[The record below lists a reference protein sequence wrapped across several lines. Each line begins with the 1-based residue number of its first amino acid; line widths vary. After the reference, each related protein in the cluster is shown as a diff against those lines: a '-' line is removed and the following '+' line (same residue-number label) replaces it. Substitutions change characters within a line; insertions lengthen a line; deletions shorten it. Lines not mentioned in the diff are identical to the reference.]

1 MVVVHR
7 GILLLGLVLAS
18 LAPWARADDDDPMV
32 AGSPWASSAQRPVR
46 PTARLFGKRDVIVQP
61 AKQAAQPPN
70 PDGALPFIGALL
82 EPDTPV
88 EHARHSS
95 FFDDE
100 PLAEEHEALPEFH
113 KPLDLDAPAP
123 ATSSGDWLQNGCWYT
138 EQSVVYMSRSVN
150 VKNEVVLSI
159 DLASAILTR
168 QQNTLAVED
177 LNYQPGMRSTIGKF
191 LGRDDRNRDH
201 AVEFTFLGLTHWRA
215 TGGMTGTN
223 PGAIFTLLD
232 FTGAVP
238 AFDGAKSQSYAESSM
253 FNSYE
258 LNYRISRRLSH
269 DQMVYTRDST
279 WVRQCTPTALPSVF
293 AGMRVVTVNEK
304 FGYFSQTVGPVIKG
318 AYRVTTHNNL
328 VGPQIGSDW
337 FYDRSEWRFGV
348 RGKGGAFVNWSDQ
361 SSVVQITNTNGVLVP
376 SIQNRNEH
384 ASTDILS
391 FVGELNFIGAY
402 RFSPNFALRTSYDL
416 LWATNL
422 ALAQNQLTFVIN
434 NPASV
439 AAHHSLFF
447 QGVSLG
453 IEFTR

>member
-18 LAPWARADDDDPMV
+18 LTHWARADDDGPIV
-32 AGSPWASSAQRPVR
+32 ARSPRTESPQRPVR
-46 PTARLFGKRDVIVQP
+46 PTARLFGKRDAAVQP
-61 AKQAAQPPN
+61 AKYAAQPES
-70 PDGALPFIGALL
+70 PDGALQFIAAYV
-82 EPDTPV
+82 EPDTAV
-88 EHARHSS
+88 KRARPAS
-95 FFDDE
+95 FFDEE
-100 PLAEEHEALPEFH
+100 PLRESPEALPEFH
-113 KPLDLDAPAP
+113 ETLDLETPAP

-150 VKNEVVLSI
+150 VKNQVVLAI
-159 DLASAILTR
+159 DLSSASLTR
-168 QQNTLAVED
+168 QQNTLAIEN
-177 LNYQPGMRSTIGKF
+177 LNYQPGMRSTIGKL

-201 AVEFTFLGLTHWRA
+201 AVEFTFLGLTHWHA
-215 TGGMTGTN
+215 AGGITGTN
-223 PGAIFTLLD
+223 PGGIFTLLD

-238 AFDGAKSQSYAESSM
+238 AFDGAKTQTYADSST
-253 FNSYE
+253 FSSYE

-279 WVRQCTPTALPSVF
+279 WVRQCTPTALPSIY
-293 AGMRVVTVNEK
+293 AGVRVVTVNEK
-304 FGYFSQTVGPVIKG
+304 SGYFSQTVGPVING
-318 AYRVTTHNNL
+318 AYRVSTHNNL

-361 SSVVQITNTNGVLVP
+361 SSQVQITNANGVVVP

-402 RFSPNFALRTSYDL
+402 RFNPNFALRTSYDL
-416 LWATNL
+416 MWASNL
-422 ALAQNQLTFVIN
+422 ALAQNQLTFLIS

-439 AAHHSLFF
+439 AVQHSLFF

-453 IEFTR
+453 FELTR